1 MLLRPPPSAKAPSTT
16 TSATAQPRWSPADAS
31 ARLRSAWT
39 NSTAAAAASPSE
51 YSTSGQSPHGRSVD
65 YAVPADALIGRMTTD
80 GYLVKARVA
89 AGARD
94 ADDALYLLTRTRDRD
109 EERRYAARRD
119 FAVEPR

>member
-1 MLLRPPPSAKAPSTT
+1 MVVEGAFAEGGGRSSTVV
-16 TSATAQPRWSPADAS
+16 RGRLAD
-31 ARLRSAWT
+31 
-39 NSTAAAAASPSE
+39 
-51 YSTSGQSPHGRSVD
+51 GRSVD

>member
-1 MLLRPPPSAKAPSTT
+1 MCSQSSIGSCPV
-16 TSATAQPRWSPADAS
+16 D
-31 ARLRSAWT
+31 
-39 NSTAAAAASPSE
+39 AAAAELRGVQAALAAVRRVRGGRGRAEPLRRDR
-51 YSTSGQSPHGRSVD
+51 GRLADGRSVD